1 MEIKI
6 NNQTTTIPDTVLTV
20 QDLLDRELPDK
31 QKGIALAI
39 NNTVIPRAE
48 WNSRY
53 ITEHDQILIISAT
66 QGG

>member
-6 NNQTTTIPDTVLTV
+6 NNQKTSLPDTGLTV

-31 QKGIALAI
+31 QNGIALAI
-39 NNTVIPRAE
+39 NNTVIPKSE
-48 WNSRY
+48 WNSRH
-53 ITEHDQILIISAT
+53 ISEHDQILIISAT